1 MSWVCGHPAKEKPA
15 MQCAMRLIAIAP
27 INLCEEVIR
36 KFLPIATMNDGA
48 NEEQEIDDGADLVRK
63 TDLLIQQLAAAR
75 ASSGVP
81 TPTKTGTSTNTIHHH
96 EGYSVPS
103 EVTFGLPAAGANADE
118 DESAGKNDAT
128 LSTAEVTGDA
138 DQDDDADDSSSDGE
152 YQDAATKKK
161 TKPQTSTSPTPTPL
175 RAKIMKKYG
184 REGSSSNVS
193 SVTSGGGQPP
203 RIPSSI
209 TSQQSKKK
217 KNKDSKKKRK
227 DGSTRKNRTSGSRK
241 STSPRSDD
249 HEGTTTASA
258 SYSHGYGADY
268 SPSMSSP
275 SPVPARTSTRASP
288 SAVPAT
294 TPQSYAGTYQGT
306 PKESL
311 QEAMRQAEIAEDAA
325 RRMREAV
332 SVHQTMDRDGGGNG
346 MPGFGSS
353 GPGRYGPTPTP
364 GPARVAPSMLETG
377 ATACI
382 RELLGCLA
390 DPLAALSGD
399 NAAPAGSTPF
409 GGEDNP
415 YPRWARASGSYE
427 YVPVPNIRHVFGGGD
442 APADAAE
449 GRDNGAGVAQNEGGE
464 ASSERKGLLSGTGYD
479 SNW

>member
-1 MSWVCGHPAKEKPA
+1 
-15 MQCAMRLIAIAP
+15 
-27 INLCEEVIR
+27 
-36 KFLPIATMNDGA
+36 
-48 NEEQEIDDGADLVRK
+48 
-63 TDLLIQQLAAAR
+63 
-75 ASSGVP
+75 
-81 TPTKTGTSTNTIHHH
+81 
-96 EGYSVPS
+96 
-103 EVTFGLPAAGANADE
+103 VTFGLPAAGADADE

-128 LSTAEVTGDA
+128 LSTAEVTGDG
-138 DQDDDADDSSSDGE
+138 DGDRDDDADDTSSDGV
-152 YQDAATKKK
+152 YQDADDGIHPSQQDLDYLTQATTQTQTQ
-161 TKPQTSTSPTPTPL
+161 TKPQTSTTPSPTPL

-184 REGSSSNVS
+184 REGSISNVS

-203 RIPSSI
+203 QIPSSI

-217 KNKDSKKKRK
+217 KNKDGKKKRK
-227 DGSTRKNRTSGSRK
+227 DGTSSTRKKKTGVGGSRK
-241 STSPRSDD
+241 STSPRSDG
-249 HEGTTTASA
+249 HESTTTASA

-268 SPSMSSP
+268 TPSMSSP
-275 SPVPARTSTRASP
+275 SPVPARASP
-288 SAVPAT
+288 SAIRTT

-306 PKESL
+306 PNESL

-332 SVHQTMDRDGGGNG
+332 SVHQTIDRDGSGGG
-346 MPGFGSS
+346 MPGFGNS
-353 GPGRYGPTPTP
+353 GPGRYGPTPSP

-382 RELLGCLA
+382 RELLSCLA

-415 YPRWARASGSYE
+415 YPRWARASGNYE

-442 APADAAE
+442 VPADAAE
-449 GRDNGAGVAQNEGGE
+449 GHDNGAGVAQHEGGE

>member
-1 MSWVCGHPAKEKPA
+1 
-15 MQCAMRLIAIAP
+15 
-27 INLCEEVIR
+27 
-36 KFLPIATMNDGA
+36 MNDGA
-48 NEEQEIDDGADLVRK
+48 NEEREIDGGDLVRK
-63 TDLLIQQLAAAR
+63 TDLLIQQLAEAR

-81 TPTKTGTSTNTIHHH
+81 AATPTKSTGAGTSTNTVHH

-103 EVTFGLPAAGANADE
+103 EVTFGLPAAGADADE

-138 DQDDDADDSSSDGE
+138 DQDDDAGDSSSDGE
-152 YQDAATKKK
+152 YQDADDGIQPSAQDLDYLTQATTQTQ
-161 TKPQTSTSPTPTPL
+161 TKPQTSTPPTPTLL

-209 TSQQSKKK
+209 TSQRSKKK

-227 DGSTRKNRTSGSRK
+227 DGTSSTRKKKTDSNGSRK
-241 STSPRSDD
+241 STSPRGDD
-249 HEGTTTASA
+249 HESITTASA
-258 SYSHGYGADY
+258 SYSHGYGDDY
-268 SPSMSSP
+268 TPSMSSP
-275 SPVPARTSTRASP
+275 SPVPARTSIRASP
-288 SAVPAT
+288 SAIPAT

-306 PKESL
+306 PTESL

-332 SVHQTMDRDGGGNG
+332 SVHQTMDRDGSGSG

-353 GPGRYGPTPTP
+353 GPGPYGPTPNP

-382 RELLGCLA
+382 RELLSCLA

-409 GGEDNP
+409 GGEDDP
-415 YPRWARASGSYE
+415 HSRWARASGNYE

-449 GRDNGAGVAQNEGGE
+449 PHDNGAGMAQNEGGE

-479 SNW
+479 SSW

>member
-48 NEEQEIDDGADLVRK
+48 NEEQEIDDGTDLVRK

-81 TPTKTGTSTNTIHHH
+81 TPGTSTNTVHH

-103 EVTFGLPAAGANADE
+103 EVTFGLPAAGADADE

-128 LSTAEVTGDA
+128 LSTAEVTGDGDA
-138 DQDDDADDSSSDGE
+138 DQDDDADDTSSDGE
-152 YQDAATKKK
+152 YQA
-161 TKPQTSTSPTPTPL
+161 TPL

-193 SVTSGGGQPP
+193 SVTSAGGGQPP